1 MNKRYLIA
9 FVLTA
14 LVYGVSFLAYSYSM
28 DSFDTSK
35 NSGQIAQLNS
45 VVKVALYTPPSPK
58 PIKKEEIKKFK
69 KPDCDSCELMN
80 KKVEK
85 VKPVKKEIKKEVIV
99 KKEAPKKIQ
108 KPKEK
113 PKKVVHKPKKIKKQ
127 KEKPKKVVHKPKEIK
142 KQIQKKQ
149 IVKHTPTPKKQ
160 TAQVVQKAST
170 TKVVKKERTNLVQQ
184 KVDIQKQIEEKNRY
198 LSNVKKIIESNKFYP
213 NSAKR
218 RGIQSNIPVKFT
230 ILTNGMMVNLEIL
243 GGKKIFHKSVR
254 DTIKKSFPLN
264 PNGALNEEIE
274 VSLVLKYNL
283 I

>member
-108 KPKEK
+108 KP
-113 PKKVVHKPKKIKKQ
+113 